1 MKKIMILG
9 ASILQLPAILQAK
22 KMGLEAVVVDMNPEA
37 VGFRE
42 NGIEKEI
49 ISTNDIDC
57 VLEAAIRHQING
69 IMTLASDLPMR
80 TVAAVAEKMGLVGIS
95 GDTALKATN
104 KAAMRQALKEAM
116 VPIPVFYCVNTIDEF
131 HKIIRSFTGKFIV
144 KPADNS
150 GSRGVCLLEHNDDL
164 AAANQAFLYCKHF
177 CHTGEM
183 IVEEYMEGP

>member
-1 MKKIMILG
+1 
-9 ASILQLPAILQAK
+9 
-22 KMGLEAVVVDMNPEA
+22 MNPEA

-104 KAAMRQALKEAM
+104 KGSER
-116 VPIPVFYCVNTIDEF
+116 
-131 HKIIRSFTGKFIV
+131 
-144 KPADNS
+144 
-150 GSRGVCLLEHNDDL
+150 SRGSYPGILL
-164 AAANQAFLYCKHF
+164 CK
-177 CHTGEM
+177 
-183 IVEEYMEGP
+183 YD